1 MKMRPMEEER
11 VEGNTITI
19 ILRKDNILEIVD
31 NEDWNQAD
39 SLEVVKKDTLLI
51 QKTINGQ
58 TNKALLIHVPNR
70 HTSQEILNHYQQT
83 ETGAVARGLL
93 ISSFATKVMG
103 NLYLKLF
110 GGKPN
115 EAGRVVPIKLFTKKE
130 EAIKWLLEQINRLK
144 K

>member
-1 MKMRPMEEER
+1 MRPMEEER
-11 VEGNTITI
+11 VQGNTITI
-19 ILRKDNILEIVD
+19 VLRKDNILEIVD

-39 SLEVVKKDTLLI
+39 SLETVKKDTLLI
-51 QKTINGQ
+51 QKIISGQ
-58 TNKALLIHVPNR
+58 TKALLIHLPNR
-70 HTSQEILNHYQQT
+70 HTSKEILNHYQQT

-115 EAGRVVPIKLFTKKE
+115 EAGRVVPVKLFTKRE
-130 EAIKWLLEQINRLK
+130 EGIEWLLGKLK

>member
-1 MKMRPMEEER
+1 MEEER
-11 VEGNTITI
+11 VQGNTITI
-19 ILRKDNILEIVD
+19 VLRKDNILEIVD

-39 SLEVVKKDTLLI
+39 SLEVVKKDTSLI
-51 QKTINGQ
+51 QNIINGQ
-58 TNKALLIHVPNR
+58 EKALLIHVPNR
-70 HTSQEILNHYQQT
+70 HTSKEILNHYQQT

-115 EAGRVVPIKLFTKKE
+115 EAGRVVPIKLFTKRE
-130 EAIKWLLEQINRLK
+130 EGIEWLLGKLK